1 MIQLIRILPTAV
13 QAVSRIQAIQ
23 CISRIIHSYPNVT
36 CKLLNLNNLGQIWRI
51 LGKMAKIKKEKRFM
65 PSFDLAKEALIDESH
80 IVSLFENS
88 MTKCA
93 EFFSKLWD
101 DLFRIGC
108 IIVE

>member
-1 MIQLIRILPTAV
+1 
-13 QAVSRIQAIQ
+13 
-23 CISRIIHSYPNVT
+23 
-36 CKLLNLNNLGQIWRI
+36 
-51 LGKMAKIKKEKRFM
+51 M